1 MEQANMKGSSP
12 LLIVVLAVAT
22 FFAAMQFRRILDV
35 DSCFDRS
42 GVRNERYD
50 ICEGIKKI

>member
-1 MEQANMKGSSP
+1 MKGSSP